1 MKKTVWVSIFILVVA
16 ALSVYLLGV
25 EEPLVIGKQPKLHFA
40 PAEPVVVKDSV
51 ISVALVFPF
60 DAAAERIRENLD
72 GKKIRGVGKK
82 ECKGVGPIKTCWK
95 PSWDLLVETANPEF
109 MKLDEENFVIS
120 LPMRIS
126 GEASSGGRMFNG
138 MEVDAKILWLVESSF
153 TAQENGCPKF
163 SAQVDHRWIK
173 KPRAKYETSIGTFKI
188 DLTAEINDKI
198 GKEIRKLEKKISE
211 TFNCERIQAQ
221 LTRYAARPISTSS
234 EKPLYLV
241 YRHKTF
247 GLSGYQLT
255 DDRMEM
261 ALQMRSSL
269 AISPNPKLL
278 GAKEAEIV
286 GKRIDAKEGRI
297 RINLPVEIPYRELE
311 DRLTKSLIKKTGGAE
326 TPSLMPSMKVED
338 AKVYPAGDR
347 LAIGLKVVVS
357 SLVGIVEKP
366 AWVYMTIIP
375 ELSVDGKHLTLSS
388 PEMISI
394 AKSSAV
400 DLMRL
405 RDEVDSVMSASRQN
419 IDQSI
424 RHALETQLTET
435 DGIKG
440 RWDHGGARITDL
452 ELTEDSLRFVLHLD
466 GDVQLRLSGVSK

>member
-1 MKKTVWVSIFILVVA
+1 MKKTVWVSIFVLVVA
-16 ALSVYLLGV
+16 ALAVYLLGV
-25 EEPLVIGKQPKLHFA
+25 EEPLVIGKQPKLQFA

-51 ISVALVFPF
+51 ISAALAFPF

-109 MKLDEENFVIS
+109 MKLDEESFVIS

-138 MEVDAKILWLVESSF
+138 MEIDAKILWLIESSF
-153 TAQENGCPKF
+153 TAQENGCPNF

-173 KPRAKYETSIGTFKI
+173 KPRAKYETPIGTFKI
-188 DLTAEINDKI
+188 DLTAEINEKI
-198 GKEIRKLEKKISE
+198 GKEIRKLEKKTAEI
-211 TFNCERIQAQ
+211 FDCERVQVQ
-221 LTRYAARPISTSS
+221 LTRHVARPIRTSS

-241 YRHKTF
+241 YRPKAF

-261 ALQMRSSL
+261 ALQIHSVL
-269 AISPNPKLL
+269 AISPDQKLL
-278 GAKEAEIV
+278 GDEEVEIV
-286 GKRIDAKEGRI
+286 GKRINAQEGRI

-311 DRLTKSLIKKTGGAE
+311 DRLTKSLTKKTGGAE
-326 TPSLMPSMKVED
+326 TPSLLPSMKVEE

-357 SLVGIVEKP
+357 SLGGIVEKS
-366 AWVYMTIIP
+366 AWIYMTIVP
-375 ELSVDGKHLTLSS
+375 ELSVDGKQLTLSS

-394 AKSSAV
+394 ARSSAV
-400 DLMRL
+400 DLLKL
-405 RDEVDSVMSASRQN
+405 RDEVDSVMSTSRQD

-424 RHALETQLTET
+424 RHALETQLIET

-440 RWDHGGARITDL
+440 RWDHGGARITNL
-452 ELTEDSLRFVLHLD
+452 ELTEDSLHFVLHLD